1 MYLSLGMPSHST
13 YHALQ
18 VSASKNS
25 PRLGL
30 GFQSSYTFSKSLDD
44 TSAIVFG
51 FTGATGTVLQTL
63 PQNPWNPGAD
73 KGPSTFDMAQA
84 FSTSVIQVLPLE
96 RVDFLRPLGKKATS
110 GWQVLNITTL
120 TTGSPFSVYSGIQQT
135 GVGSAGA
142 DRPDQIAVPDFS
154 TRRTVREDYFGRGDE
169 QRLLLFHPH

>member
-1 MYLSLGMPSHST
+1 MGTPSHST

-30 GFQSSYTFSKSLDD
+30 GFQSGYTFSKSLDD
-44 TSAIVFG
+44 TSAIVLS
-51 FTGATGTVLQTL
+51 FTGPSGTVLQTL

-84 FSTSVIQVLPLE
+84 FSTSIIQMLPLE
-96 RVDFLRPLGKKATS
+96 RVDFLRPLGKKAPLGLASPQHYDPHHRLAVLGLFRHSTDRRGLGGGRPARSDRGS
-110 GWQVLNITTL
+110 GFLHPPH
-120 TTGSPFSVYSGIQQT
+120 GSG
-135 GVGSAGA
+135 GLL
-142 DRPDQIAVPDFS
+142 RP
-154 TRRTVREDYFGRGDE
+154 GRQ